1 MGTDTRRLL
10 DELRDDHRNIAM
22 VLDFLERAVYGDN
35 PDFEMLEEI
44 MRYMTVYPD
53 AVHHP
58 KEDVVFAALKKQ
70 RPDLAAELNEVRE
83 DHRRIAAL
91 GSRLRED
98 IEAIIAG
105 AAVRR
110 SQLTEDCSNYV
121 HQLRSHMEREE
132 NDLYGQ
138 IESMISGDSRR
149 VDVNELQHIK
159 DPVFEL
165 EIEAGF
171 RRLIAKLEIP
181 GNLSEHANTSR

>member
-1 MGTDTRRLL
+1 MGSDTRQLL

-22 VLDFLERAVYGDN
+22 VLDFLERVIYGDN

-58 KEDVVFAALKKQ
+58 KEDVVFAALEEQ
-70 RPDLAAELNEVRE
+70 HPELAAELNDVRE
-83 DHRRIAAL
+83 EHSQIAAL

-121 HQLRSHMEREE
+121 QQLRSHMKREE
-132 NDLYGQ
+132 NDLFGQ
-138 IESMISGDSRR
+138 IESMLSDDSRR
-149 VDVNELQHIK
+149 VDVDELQHIR

-171 RRLIAKLEIP
+171 RRLIAELEIP
-181 GNLSEHANTSR
+181 GDLSEHANASR